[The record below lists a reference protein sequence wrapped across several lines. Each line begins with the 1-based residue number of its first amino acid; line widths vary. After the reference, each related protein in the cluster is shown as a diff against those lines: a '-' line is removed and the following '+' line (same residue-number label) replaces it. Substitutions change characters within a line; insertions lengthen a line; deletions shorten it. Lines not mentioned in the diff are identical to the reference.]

1 MANTTKKQVPVEAL
15 RFAAEITQ
23 GDNGSGSKTVPIKLV
38 ARSAQPIEHW
48 YWGRVAH
55 DLSGMT
61 SKSRVPLDYCH
72 NEAEVIGY
80 ANKFTVDGDGLVA
93 SGALTPY
100 ADGDR
105 ASEVIHKSREGVPYE
120 ASIFFDPDNLV
131 IEEIPRGMSAT
142 VNGYDLEGP
151 AAVIRQWTLRGIAVC
166 PYGADGS
173 TSVQFSKS
181 GRDVAVAVFS
191 KEQKTMATNA
201 TETDTTDGN
210 ADKQAEAMTL
220 EQWCEKM
227 GLDPTKLDDAQ
238 KKMAEAAVAAANAA
252 TSETETETEVETET
266 ETETQPPEKPKADDS
281 ALSAGGVESGKTD
294 GKRFLSA
301 FGDQG
306 GVWFAQ
312 GLTFEQSQA
321 KFTEANLERIK
332 KLEADNKELS
342 GKLAKLRGESSPVSF
357 STADDADDADDKPAP
372 TKQQEAAVGPGL
384 AKFAAGIRMPTKKS

>member
-1 MANTTKKQVPVEAL
+1 MASTTKQVPVEAL

-48 YWGRVAH
+48 FWGRVAH
-55 DLSGMT
+55 DLSGMS

-80 ANKFTVDGDGLVA
+80 ANKFAIDGDGLVA

-105 ASEVIHKSREGVPYE
+105 ASEVIYKSREGVPYE
-120 ASIFFDPDNLV
+120 ASIFFDPENLV

-142 VNGYDLEGP
+142 VNGYTLEGP

-191 KEQKTMATNA
+191 TEKQAMATNA
-201 TETDTTDGN
+201 TENDTSSSDGN
-210 ADKQAEAMTL
+210 ADKQAEAMTVD
-220 EQWCEKM
+220 QWCEAM
-227 GLDPTKLDDAQ
+227 GLDPTKLDDKQ
-238 KKMAEAAVAAANAA
+238 KQMAEAACAAANAA
-252 TSETETETEVETET
+252 AETETETEVETET
-266 ETETQPPEKPKADDS
+266 ETKPTEKPTTDDS
-281 ALSAGGVESGKTD
+281 ALSVAGVESVKHD

-301 FGDQG
+301 FGDAG

-312 GLTFEQSQA
+312 GLTFEQAQA
-321 KFTEANLERIK
+321 KFSESNLERIK
-332 KLEADNKELS
+332 KLETENKELA
-342 GKLAKLRGESSPVSF
+342 GKLSKLRGESSPVSF
-357 STADDADDADDKPAP
+357 STADDASDTPAP

-384 AKFAAGIRMPTKKS
+384 AKFASTIKLPTKKS